1 MHRTIKSPFRLGKLC
16 LEQDSVDFERQIL
29 LLTAHTKSY
38 NNGILAGNESRA
50 LAESGATTGPES
62 SGANTAALEF
72 GTTLR
77 EIRQGQNLELHDIA
91 IALRIR
97 ESYLKGIEDGQFENL
112 PGPAY
117 ANGFVRAYANYLGL
131 EVDEVMRRYKLA
143 AFNSL
148 SHPSLAPLP
157 LAAEARLPTSLVL
170 LVAALLAAGTYGVW
184 YYLTVPGQS
193 SKEVISALPETMS
206 DFPAL
211 TKKPNKKTTDP
222 VKKISPKKLEKHEN
236 QLSIPKKAL
245 SPNLAITP
253 ENFTTTILP
262 SKAHPNLQLK
272 VKDPSLK
279 KLEVKR
285 LAAATQSQ
293 NVTSEKKVVSKLL
306 KPKSRIVLRANAAS
320 WVELREA
327 GGKRLISK
335 ILREGDSYQV
345 PLQAG
350 IKFTTGNA
358 GGVDILI
365 DGKIIASLGPVGA
378 VRRDILLDP
387 DILLARSPGQR

>member
-1 MHRTIKSPFRLGKLC
+1 M
-16 LEQDSVDFERQIL
+16 
-29 LLTAHTKSY
+29 
-38 NNGILAGNESRA
+38 
-50 LAESGATTGPES
+50 AESGATTGPES

-72 GTTLR
+72 GGTLR

-91 IALRIR
+91 KALRIR
-97 ESYLKGIEDGQFENL
+97 ENYLKGIEDGQFEKL

-117 ANGFVRAYANYLGL
+117 ANGFVRAYADYLGL

-148 SHPSLAPLP
+148 SKPSIAPLP
-157 LAAEARLPTSLVL
+157 ITAEARLPTGLVL

-184 YYLTVPGQS
+184 YYLTVRGQS
-193 SKEVISALPETMS
+193 SKEVISALPETIS
-206 DFPAL
+206 DFAAL
-211 TKKPNKKTTDP
+211 TKKPNKKTMDP
-222 VKKISPKKLEKHEN
+222 VEKIAPKTLEKLEN

-253 ENFTTTILP
+253 EKFTTTILP
-262 SKAHPNLQLK
+262 SKTHPNLQLK

-285 LAAATQSQ
+285 LAATTQSQ
-293 NVTSEKKVVSKLL
+293 NVKSEKKVISKLL

>member
-1 MHRTIKSPFRLGKLC
+1 MHRTTKSPFRLVKFC

-184 YYLTVPGQS
+184 YYLMVSDQS

-206 DFPAL
+206 DVAGL
-211 TKKPNKKTTDP
+211 TKKPNKKTMDL
-222 VKKISPKKLEKHEN
+222 VEKISPKKLEKLEN
-236 QLSIPKKAL
+236 QLSIAKKAL
-245 SPNLAITP
+245 SPNLAINP
-253 ENFTTTILP
+253 KKLTTTILP
-262 SKAHPNLQLK
+262 SKGHPNLKLRVQ
-272 VKDPSLK
+272 DPSLK

-285 LAAATQSQ
+285 LAATTQSQ
-293 NVTSEKKVVSKLL
+293 NVTSEKKVIPKLL
-306 KPKSRIVLRANAAS
+306 KPKGRIVLRANAAS

-327 GGKRLISK
+327 GGKRLLSK